1 LNVIVSVDAETA
13 YRVAENVA
21 RSGDGGLCLPNP
33 ADGRNDAIVLER
45 LDEIRERL
53 AGISDPVR
61 LLQEIFAYSPFG
73 LQVYRANGHCL
84 LTNKAFR
91 DLFGS
96 EPPPE
101 YNILHDEIA
110 ERQGLLGLVT
120 RAFAGETVQTPTFW
134 YDPRELQQVHVTEGR
149 RVSISITLLPL
160 FGGSG
165 AVEHVALVFKDQ
177 TEETLAREQLEA
189 ALRARQDFLS
199 IAGHEL
205 KTPLTSVMLNLHA
218 MDVALQARLNIDDDR
233 VLARWQ
239 ALGRELR
246 RLDRLVEQLLDI
258 SRITAGKMPLIP
270 ERVDLG
276 ELVREVVDRFWSPS
290 MEPGIIDVKQTG
302 PVEGFWDRWRLD
314 QILTNLLSNAIKYGQ
329 GRPISI
335 EFGPVGPEHGSDV
348 SIAVRDRGIGMSP
361 DALGRIFDR
370 FERAVTD
377 REYGGFGL
385 GLWIARQVVQAMDGT
400 ITAESEP
407 GRGSTF
413 TVRLPRG
420 ARQPAV

>member
-1 LNVIVSVDAETA
+1 M
-13 YRVAENVA
+13 R
-21 RSGDGGLCLPNP
+21 
-33 ADGRNDAIVLER
+33 VLER

-61 LLQEIFAYSPFG
+61 LLQEIFAYAPFG
-73 LQVYRANGHCL
+73 LQVYRADGHCL

-110 ERQGLLGLVT
+110 ERQGLLGLCK

-233 VLARWQ
+233 VLVRWQ

-329 GRPISI
+329 GRPISV
-335 EFGPVGPEHGSDV
+335 EFGPVGPEDGSDV

-361 DALGRIFDR
+361 DVLGRIFDR

-420 ARQPAV
+420 ARPPAV